1 MNQASLRSNQNKI
14 TVAIFVSQSLF
25 SAAMIAMFTLT
36 PIIAAD
42 LSGRDSAAGI
52 PSTVILIGRAIA
64 AYPLGWFMD
73 RVGRRLGLSAGF
85 GFAVVGAGIGIASI
99 VAGSFF
105 FFCVGALIVGFGRAA
120 AEQGRFVAAEIFSE
134 ERRAKVIGFIVFAG
148 TVGSVGGPSLVD
160 FSTRVMNQISF
171 SENAGPFF
179 ITLIFSFLALAV
191 TFLMLRPDPLEL
203 SKQIA
208 IEEENTAVTTN
219 EPPQTVRGIF
229 SRPMVQLALAAMII
243 GQLVM
248 VLLMTITPLHMST
261 HAHTTRDIS
270 FVIMAHT
277 LGMFGLSAF
286 TGIYV
291 DRFGRIPMIAVGSII
306 LIVASIMAPV
316 STSFANLATSLFLL
330 GLGWN
335 LTFVG
340 GSSLLSDALK
350 HGERGRIQGASEVLI
365 ALAAGTGSLST
376 GPVYTFREGGM
387 AAVASV
393 GLAFSLFLIA
403 WLLYYRLNHRPRLA
417 EAD

>member
-1 MNQASLRSNQNKI
+1 MVNTINRSDQNRI
-14 TVAIFVSQSLF
+14 AVAIFVSQSLF

-36 PIIAAD
+36 PIIAAE
-42 LSGRDSAAGI
+42 LSGRDSAAGV

-85 GFAVVGAGIGIASI
+85 GFGVLGAGIGIASI
-99 VAGSFF
+99 IMGSFVL
-105 FFCVGALIVGFGRAA
+105 FCVGALIVGFGRAA
-120 AEQGRFVAAEIFSE
+120 AEQGRFVAAEVFKE
-134 ERRAKVIGFIVFAG
+134 DRRARVIGFIVFAG
-148 TVGSVGGPSLVD
+148 TIGSVFGPGLVN
-160 FSTRVMNQISF
+160 FSTNMMNRYQIP
-171 SENAGPFF
+171 ENAGPFF
-179 ITLIFSFLALAV
+179 ITLTFTFLALAV
-191 TFLMLRPDPLEL
+191 TFLALRPDPLEL
-203 SKQIA
+203 SKLIDLG
-208 IEEENTAVTTN
+208 ENKPTSSH
-219 EPPQTVRGIF
+219 EPPQTIRGIF

-248 VLLMTITPLHMST
+248 VLLMTITPLHMAN

-286 TGIYV
+286 TGQLV
-291 DRFGRIPMIAVGSII
+291 DRFGRIPMIAFGSAI
-306 LIVASIMAPV
+306 LISASLMAPI
-316 STSFANLATSLFLL
+316 STSFSNLAISLFLL

-335 LTFVG
+335 FTFVG

-350 HGERGRIQGASEVLI
+350 YGERGRIQGASEMLI
-365 ALAAGTGSLST
+365 ALAAGTGSFST

-387 AAVASV
+387 AAVAAV
-393 GLAFSLFLIA
+393 GLAFALFLVA
-403 WLLYYRLNHRPRLA
+403 WLVYFRLNHQPRLA